1 MAAKYG
7 ISDPV
12 KRAIEEHHD
21 HEKGSVEAF
30 IVVAADAIS
39 SARPGARKDT
49 VERYTQR
56 LEELEAVANSFTGIE
71 KSFAI
76 QAGREVRIMVKP
88 EEIDD
93 IGAANLA
100 NEVTKKIQESL
111 VYPGQIRVV
120 VIRETRTVE
129 IAN

>member
-1 MAAKYG
+1 
-7 ISDPV
+7 
-12 KRAIEEHHD
+12 
-21 HEKGSVEAF
+21 
-30 IVVAADAIS
+30 
-39 SARPGARKDT
+39 
-49 VERYTQR
+49 
-56 LEELEAVANSFTGIE
+56 
-71 KSFAI
+71 
-76 QAGREVRIMVKP
+76 MVKP